1 MDKNLIESLRRVAT
15 ASLADAVDKVCGRKG
30 YLDSAIAPRTS
41 ERKIAGPAVTVLE
54 ERSEEFLPPTHAL
67 ELIDNAEAGS
77 VMVIAVGGDA
87 EVAIWGGLMTAG
99 AVANGLE
106 AAVLDGAVRDISEIK
121 RDFGFPVFARSSSP
135 GTTLGRY
142 RTVSS
147 MVPVTIG
154 DVTINPGDYV
164 VGDIDGVVVV
174 PKDKAEE
181 VLKMGQEIDQR
192 EAEQAKLILESGSLK
207 EGLAKYGRI

>member
-1 MDKNLIESLRRVAT
+1 M
-15 ASLADAVDKVCGRKG
+15 
-30 YLDSAIAPRTS
+30 
-41 ERKIAGPAVTVLE
+41 
-54 ERSEEFLPPTHAL
+54 
-67 ELIDNAEAGS
+67 
-77 VMVIAVGGDA
+77 
-87 EVAIWGGLMTAG
+87 
-99 AVANGLE
+99 
-106 AAVLDGAVRDISEIK
+106 RDISEIK